1 MPMASFDAATT
12 PLEEISTRI
21 GAFQDRLR
29 RIDLDGALLA
39 QNADLFY
46 FTGTLQQGHLYIPA
60 RGEPVLMVRKHLP
73 RARAESPLEKVVAL
87 GRSKEIPGTLQRFGL
102 PLPRHLGIELDVL
115 PAQRYLGFCRLWPDT
130 EMHDI
135 GDAIRQVRAVKSAY
149 EIEKIQEAARRA
161 DAVQEAVPGLIEA
174 GISEVALAGRIEA
187 EARRLGHQGVVR
199 MRLWGAELFY
209 GHLMT
214 GANAAAPSF
223 LASPTGGR
231 GLGPAVAQGPSLAPV
246 VPGVPIL
253 VDYVFA
259 FDGYLADQTRIYVI
273 GDLPE
278 SLQRAHEA
286 MVSLQDELAGRMR
299 PGARAGDLYQWSLER
314 AEDLGYK
321 EHFMGA
327 AADRIRFV
335 GHGIGLELDEYPFL
349 AEGQTMELAEGM
361 IVALEPKLIFPEMG
375 VVGIENTWRVTKD
388 GGQRLTR
395 LPDAIVSV

>member
-102 PLPRHLGIELDVL
+102 PLPRHLGLELDVL